1 MNELSRRI
9 NHRLAKRCVK
19 RSMEL
24 VVCHLLI
31 TALAFTSAFQT
42 KLIATSKVLLDEII
56 NGHDDSLKWLA
67 ELCDDFGPRKTGS
80 DSLENAIDWVMES
93 LRASGFEV
101 HSEPVPGLPNWI
113 RGDDSAYIIE
123 PRQHKLNILAIDGSP
138 PGLVEGQ
145 VVVIREI
152 EELKNKKVKGKIVVT
167 AQNWTTYGNAV
178 KYRQLAKEVAK
189 RGGLALLAKSAAPMS
204 LYTAHTGA
212 GARGSPIPA
221 ACLTS
226 EEAEMISRWYD
237 RKKKVIVRL
246 NITSAESPEK
256 VISRNV
262 VFEIKGSTNP
272 DEIVLLSAHI
282 DSWDV
287 GQGALDDGGGM
298 AAMRAAMLAIKR
310 LSEVN
315 PDFKPKRTIRGIFWT
330 AEEQGTLGS
339 SHYFHDHSNR
349 NERFVFASESDQGAF
364 RPCNYRSRLR
374 YQGDRRHKS
383 LIEQIVLLMNANGVP
398 LRVQNSSD
406 QVDITYFANAGI
418 PSVNYESDKGNDYYF
433 NFHHS
438 NADYVSIFKEDD
450 IKYTAAIF
458 AVLAH
463 NIANMEEW

>member
-1 MNELSRRI
+1 MSLN
-9 NHRLAKRCVK
+9 AV
-19 RSMEL
+19 
-24 VVCHLLI
+24 HLQ
-31 TALAFTSAFQT
+31 S
-42 KLIATSKVLLDEII
+42 IATSEILLNEII
-56 NGHDDSLKWLA
+56 SGQDDSLKWLA

-80 DSLENAIDWVMES
+80 ISLEKAIDWVMES
-93 LRASGFEV
+93 LRASGFKV

-113 RGDDSAYIIE
+113 RGDDTAYITE

-138 PGLVEGQ
+138 PGLVDGE
-145 VVVIREI
+145 VIVIRDK
-152 EELKNKKVKGKIVVT
+152 EELQNKTVEGKIVVT
-167 AQNWTTYGNAV
+167 AQNWTDYPNAV
-178 KYRQLAKEVAK
+178 KYRRLAKEVAK

-237 RKKKVIVRL
+237 RKKKVRVRL
-246 NITSAESPEK
+246 NMTSAESPEK

-262 VFEIKGSTNP
+262 VFEIKGSTHP

-298 AAMRAAMLAIKR
+298 AAVRAAMLAIKR

-315 PDFKPKRTIRGIFWT
+315 PDFQPERTIRAVFWT

-339 SHYFHDHSNR
+339 SHYFHKHSNTS
-349 NERFVFASESDQGAF
+349 ERFVFASECDLGAF
-364 RPCNYRSRLR
+364 RPCDYRARLR
-374 YQGDRRHKS
+374 YQGDRRHKL
-383 LIEQIVLLMNANGVP
+383 LIEQMVLLMNANGIP
-398 LRVQNSSD
+398 LRVQNHKD
-406 QVDITYFANAGI
+406 QIDVTVFANAGI
-418 PSVNYESDKGNDYYF
+418 PTVNYESDKGSDYYF